1 MMRKIVFGVLIGFGN
16 ILVIQNTEAVDTQV
30 ERRIKEC

>member
-1 MMRKIVFGVLIGFGN
+1 MRKIVFGVFIAFGN
-16 ILVIQNTEAVDTQV
+16 IFVVQNTEAVDTQV